1 MLRTRQ
7 QKDFFLSETFS
18 KRGGKQHLTSLPV
31 VRAREMSAYLFDNSK
46 SGISQHHT
54 IARKIGK
61 RCRERE
67 ACSFAR
73 IIEIKFSGISQNE
86 PCRSNDLNTRHALC
100 AGNSPNTLPHHTKT
114 RPLPPHYPPIL
125 PTQVDRLTTKA
136 LSQTQPLE
144 FSI

>member
-100 AGNSPNTLPHHTKT
+100 AGNSEYFTSPYQNPSTSA
-114 RPLPPHYPPIL
+114 PLPPNSPNSSGSSHHESTL
-125 PTQVDRLTTKA
+125 PNPAAR
-136 LSQTQPLE
+136 
-144 FSI
+144 I